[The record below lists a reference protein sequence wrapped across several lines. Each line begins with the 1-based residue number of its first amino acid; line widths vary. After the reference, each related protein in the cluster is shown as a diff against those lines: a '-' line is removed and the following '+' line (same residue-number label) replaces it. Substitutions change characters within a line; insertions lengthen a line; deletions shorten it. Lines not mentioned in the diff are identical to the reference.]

1 MVSVPRGRPRSLAVD
16 EAVSHA
22 VVRLLEDG
30 GYAAMSIEQVAA
42 TAKVA
47 KTAIYRRWA
56 SKAEMVFALVIHG
69 EAVEGAAD
77 QGSLAEDVRVLSKR
91 VVALLSA
98 PAARQALPGLIADLR
113 SDPLLAKRFHSS
125 FIEAQRG
132 VVEVLLN
139 RAVQRGELVRAPDPA
154 DVHAQL
160 LGTAFAWIFLLG
172 EEPFPDLPRRISAN
186 VLASLQR

>member
-1 MVSVPRGRPRSLAVD
+1 MF
-16 EAVSHA
+16 
-22 VVRLLEDG
+22 RLLEDD
-30 GYAAMSIEQVAA
+30 GYAAMSIEQVAS

-69 EAVEGAAD
+69 ETIEGAAD
-77 QGSLAEDVRVLSKR
+77 QGSLAADVRALSKR

-113 SDPLLAKRFHSS
+113 GDPLLARRFHSS
-125 FIEAQRG
+125 FIEAERG
-132 VVEVLLN
+132 LVEVLLN
-139 RAVQRGELVRAPDPA
+139 RAVQRGELVRAADPA

-160 LGTAFAWIFLLG
+160 LGTAFAWIFLLE
-172 EEPFPDLPRRISAN
+172 EEPRPELPNQISAN

>member
-16 EAVSHA
+16 EAVSQA
-22 VVRLLEDG
+22 VIRLLEDH

-56 SKAEMVFALVIHG
+56 SKAEMVFALVIHS

-77 QGSLAEDVRVLSKR
+77 QGSLAEDVRVLSNR

-98 PAARQALPGLIADLR
+98 PAARQALPGLIADLCG
-113 SDPLLAKRFHSS
+113 DPLLAKRFHAS
-125 FIEAQRG
+125 FIKAQRG
-132 VVEVLLN
+132 LVEVLLN

-172 EEPFPDLPRRISAN
+172 EEPSPDLPRRISAN

>member
-1 MVSVPRGRPRSLAVD
+1 MFQ
-16 EAVSHA
+16 
-22 VVRLLEDG
+22 LLDDI
-30 GYAAMSIEQVAA
+30 GYAAMSIEQVAS
-42 TAKVA
+42 TARVA

-69 EAVEGAAD
+69 EVIEGAAD
-77 QGSLAEDVRVLSKR
+77 QGSLVDDVRALSKR

-113 SDPLLAKRFHSS
+113 GDPMLAARFRSS
-125 FIEAQRG
+125 FIEAERRL
-132 VVEVLLN
+132 VVALLN

-160 LGTAFAWIFLLG
+160 LGTAFAWIFLLE
-172 EEPFPDLPRRISAN
+172 EEPPLELPNRISAH
-186 VLASLQR
+186 VVAALQT